1 MRRYLKDKSPRL
13 DNLIG
18 HRGRRVLKTGSWALI
33 AKACAA
39 FNLFVCVPFVLD
51 SLGQRQFGAWAAI
64 ASLVTIGNFLDFGLG
79 NGAMNLIASAKG
91 RNALG
96 EVAAIVRT
104 TYASLLKTILLLST
118 SLCML
123 PFISWYQLLGLSE
136 DEASI
141 STASVAV
148 VAVAVLASIP
158 LGIANKIQLSLGQGD
173 KAFRWQAL
181 GQALTTI
188 GVIALSKLDASL
200 PAIVAGTTLLPLI
213 TLLLN
218 TIELHHALPAKKQPH
233 PANAE
238 IAQRIRKEGLMFFTL
253 QLCAALAFNFDLL
266 LVSSLAGADK
276 TAEYSI
282 VQRAFSVIPLSLGLI
297 WVSLWPTYREALAKG
312 NRCWVFITFRKSL
325 ALACSYAAAL
335 GALIALTFE
344 PLSKLWL
351 GHSLHLNS
359 TLIWGFAI
367 WHLLESIGTGIS
379 ILLNAASIVR
389 HQVLLAIGFAL
400 PCFVL
405 KIVAIKQSG
414 MEMLPWTT
422 VICYFFLSLLPLT
435 FLRTSIGKLIADK
448 QY

>member
-1 MRRYLKDKSPRL
+1 MRRYLKAKSAQFEH
-13 DNLIG
+13 LIG
-18 HRGRRVLKTGSWALI
+18 HRGHRVMKTGSWALI

-39 FNLFVCVPFVLD
+39 VNLFVCVPFVLD

-91 RNALG
+91 REALD

-104 TYASLLKTILLLST
+104 AYVSLLKITLLLSA
-118 SLCML
+118 SLCIL
-123 PFISWYQLLGLSE
+123 PFVSWYRLLGLSE
-136 DEASI
+136 NEAGI

-148 VAVAVLASIP
+148 VAVAILTSIP
-158 LGIANKIQLSLGQGD
+158 LGIANKIHLGLGQGGR
-173 KAFRWQAL
+173 AFRWQAL

-188 GVIALSKLDASL
+188 GVIALAKLSAPL
-200 PAIVAGTTLLPLI
+200 PTIVAGTALLPLI
-213 TLLLN
+213 TLLFN
-218 TIELHHALPAKKQPH
+218 TIELHRALPAKNQPH

-238 IAQRIRKEGLMFFTL
+238 IARQIRKEGLLFFTL

-266 LVSSLAGADK
+266 LVSSLAGAEK
-276 TAEYSI
+276 AAEYSI

-312 NRCWVFITFRKSL
+312 NRCWVFVTFRNSL
-325 ALACSYAAAL
+325 ALACGYAATL
-335 GALIALTFE
+335 GTLIALTFE
-344 PLSKLWL
+344 PLSRLWL
-351 GHSLHLNS
+351 GHSLHLS
-359 TLIWGFAI
+359 PALIWGFAL
-367 WHLLESIGTGIS
+367 WHLLESAGTGIS

-389 HQVLLAIGFAL
+389 HQVLLGISFAL
-400 PCFVL
+400 PCFAL
-405 KIVAIKQSG
+405 KVVAIKQLG

-422 VICYFFLSLLPLT
+422 IICYFFLSLLPLT
-435 FLRTSIGKLIADK
+435 FLRASIGKLIADK